1 MEQESKVNDAQERSH
16 NEWVLT
22 NMRER
27 RRMIV
32 EMLTQLHESIYLD
45 SNSSQ
50 RSRRVCSG
58 NSRL

>member
-1 MEQESKVNDAQERSH
+1 MNDAQERSH